1 VTGLRSRLLLALAL
15 LLIALSGLATWW
27 FLRAPAEEKLRL
39 DAVAFADLPGW
50 SENNPS
56 AALAAF
62 RRSCGKILAL
72 PSGTAMAYAGTAAD
86 WRTACTAAA
95 TARDARAFFENAF
108 VPYAIGRSDGL
119 VTGYYEALLNGS
131 RTRHGVYQTPV
142 YGLPDDLISIDLGLF
157 RPEWKGETIA
167 GRLAGKRLL
176 PYPTR
181 AQIDAAPPATA
192 KVLFWGD
199 DPVSVFFLHIQGS
212 GRVWL
217 DDGTILRVN
226 YAGQNGHPYTA
237 IGRTLIR
244 QYGVPREGMSMQV
257 IAAWLKANP
266 SRARPVMESDASFV
280 FFQEV
285 PVGDS
290 ALGPEG
296 SEGVALTPRGS
307 VAVDNHIHPFG
318 APVYIAGD
326 GLANLFVAQDTGGAI
341 RGAPRA
347 DIFFG
352 FGASAQNAAG
362 VLKAQA
368 RFYVLLPKG
377 VTPKLAP

>member
-1 VTGLRSRLLLALAL
+1 MTGLRSRLLLALVL
-15 LLIALSGLATWW
+15 LLIALSGFAAWW
-27 FLRAPAEEKLRL
+27 FFRAPQEEKLRL
-39 DAVAFADLPGW
+39 NAVSFADLPGW
-50 SENNPS
+50 NEGNPA

-62 RRSCGKILAL
+62 RRSCAKILTL
-72 PSGTAMAYAGTAAD
+72 PPGTAMAYAGTAAN
-86 WRTACTAAA
+86 WRAACAGAA
-95 TARDARAFFENAF
+95 TARDPRGFFEGMF
-108 VPYAIGRSDGL
+108 VPYAIGQSDGL
-119 VTGYYEALLNGS
+119 VTGYYEPLLNGS
-131 RTRHGVYQTPV
+131 LTRHGAYQTPV
-142 YGLPDDLISIDLGLF
+142 YGLPDDLVSIDLGLF
-157 RPEWKGETIA
+157 RPEWKGEKIA
-167 GRLAGKRLL
+167 GRLDGKRLL
-176 PYPTR
+176 PYPAR

-192 KVLFWGD
+192 KVLFYGD

-237 IGRTLIR
+237 IGRTLIH
-244 QYGVPREGMSMQV
+244 QGALTRETVSMQS
-257 IAAWLKANP
+257 IRAWLTAHPAEGRK
-266 SRARPVMESDASFV
+266 VMESDASFV

-285 PVGDS
+285 PVGDA

-352 FGASAQNAAG
+352 FGASAENAAG
-362 VLKAQA
+362 ALKSHA

-377 VTPKLAP
+377 VTPKLTP